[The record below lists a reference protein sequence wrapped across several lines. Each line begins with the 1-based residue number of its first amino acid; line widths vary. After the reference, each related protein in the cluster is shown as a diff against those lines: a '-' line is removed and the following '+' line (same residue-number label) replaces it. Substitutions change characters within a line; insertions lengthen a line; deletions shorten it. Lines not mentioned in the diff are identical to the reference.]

1 MQQLKKLAKNS
12 IELFQDVDLLQHA
25 LRKATRKAFER
36 HKRLGESVA
45 VWQDGKVVILE
56 PKDIPDKDTH
66 DK

>member
-12 IELFQDVDLLQHA
+12 VELFQNVDVIQQALQ
-25 LRKATRKAFER
+25 KATRQALER

-56 PKDIPDKDTH
+56 PKDIPDTPLE
-66 DK
+66 